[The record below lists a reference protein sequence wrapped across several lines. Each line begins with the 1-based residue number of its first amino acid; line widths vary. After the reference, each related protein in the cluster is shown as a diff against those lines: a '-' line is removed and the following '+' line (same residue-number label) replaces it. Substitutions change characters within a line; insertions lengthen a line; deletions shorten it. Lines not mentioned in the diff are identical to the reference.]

1 MLAPQQTIM
10 LASANLRCEGA
21 DASLPTLIFLY
32 FEHPTLQGQKRE
44 SMSYPISRRS
54 SSTLANKGRRVF

>member
-21 DASLPTLIFLY
+21 GASLPTLIFLD

-44 SMSYPISRRS
+44 SMSCPYLSPQLIDSR
-54 SSTLANKGRRVF
+54 KQG